1 MDMKLF
7 DKELRKLSSEE
18 KILLIRHQ
26 RQVIRELEDNNL
38 EKWEIIEMLMTEIR
52 ELSDRDDD

>member
-18 KILLIRHQ
+18 KILMIRHQ
-26 RQVIRELEDNNL
+26 NRIIRELEDINL
-38 EKWEIIEMLMTEIR
+38 EKWEIIEMLMNQIK
-52 ELSDRDDD
+52 ELSGRNDD